1 MNFDLALTRR
11 AQCVDPPAVP
21 CRAMMHKRAVVVAG
35 VALALGV
42 TACGSSGS
50 SKGSSASSNP
60 KAPETKNP
68 PGDIPDTQAFI
79 TTADPQSRFN
89 VKVPE
94 GWARQDQGTAT
105 TFSDHYN
112 NIRLDTV
119 AATTAPTVD
128 SASSAEV
135 PRITATGAKVADVK
149 VTATQRTAGPVVLIT
164 YTADSA
170 PNPVTGKV
178 AREAVER
185 YEFWRSGVE
194 AIVTLAAP
202 VGSDNVDP
210 WRVVTNSFQ
219 WR

>member
-1 MNFDLALTRR
+1 MNRPLLVLLPTALSACLA
-11 AQCVDPPAVP
+11 
-21 CRAMMHKRAVVVAG
+21 
-35 VALALGV
+35 
-42 TACGSSGS
+42 ACGSGTPTGS
-50 SKGSSASSNP
+50 TTSTAAAPSTSFGTATGTTTSSVA
-60 KAPETKNP
+60 TDVNP